1 MRIRDLLGIFYKMMK
16 RAILLFT
23 VLALVTT
30 SSATYLNK
38 ASAISFTT
46 GPCPRGEARDY
57 MGICF
62 PVKECKASL
71 FAAPGTCK
79 EFEGTITKGEGGK
92 VTITAPNYAPKSPI
106 LGSLPCNGPVSK
118 YVSVWPCQNSTKAQ
132 QNGP

>member
-1 MRIRDLLGIFYKMMK
+1 MNKLSAV
-16 RAILLFT
+16 AILVFT
-23 VLALVTT
+23 VFVLANV
-30 SSATYLNK
+30 SSSSYVKK

-79 EFEGTITKGEGGK
+79 EFEGTVTKGPGGK

-132 QNGP
+132 QNGPR